1 MSADDVLDTQQ
12 AALAEWL
19 PTSGGVRLD
28 ITAITVGHVGQT
40 RMVLT
45 MADGTTARVHLPLKA
60 RLDVT
65 RLRRATAEPGRGAWT
80 WARQW
85 MSADEPTLHTDY
97 DWTRQPRFTNSNDP
111 DGYSPP
117 SDFGCADE
125 LERFPR
131 DARHTPDWLVQGAAR
146 GRRATQIYDRLE
158 HALAHWLSTQEDA
171 ERIDIDSLA
180 LGRRTALRTTLTLTN
195 GTTHHD
201 IDPPDQVTSA
211 ITAITTELRDPQTQ
225 AKPHAGAWTREQ
237 ISMETD
243 DLKLVTILRMGPR
256 PRLHRHR
263 LRRRTPP
270 PPPQPPA
277 HPHPA
282 RPRRR
287 TRPPPTQQTNH
298 PLNTPH
304 NQPDHRTISEEH
316 IAVQVS
322 RKQRMEKLMNVHD
335 HFPDESTRNLLVEVL
350 TENDPELVPL
360 FSTQS
365 SMTQE
370 QVDRVDDACWKA
382 MKFVGDNGDVPTER
396 TTRLEHLIDVLDE
409 TRSAEKEKQK
419 SPSEQDASAAGGA
432 YANGGPFS
440 PESAIGVLVGG
451 SGGDPP
457 RSPGHA
463 TPGRGE

>member
-1 MSADDVLDTQQ
+1 MSADEVLDTQQ
-12 AALAEWL
+12 VALAEWL

-28 ITAITVGHVGQT
+28 ITANTVGHYGEADPI
-40 RMVLT
+40 LT
-45 MADGTTARVHLPLKA
+45 MADGTTARVQLPLKA
-60 RLDVT
+60 LPNIT
-65 RLRRATAEPGRGAWT
+65 RPRRAMAEPGRGAWT
-80 WARQW
+80 WAHQW
-85 MSADEPTLHTDY
+85 MSADELILHDDY

-111 DGYSPP
+111 DDHSPPP
-117 SDFGCADE
+117 SDFNCADE

-131 DARHTPDWLVQGAAR
+131 DAQHTPAWLAQGAAR

-201 IDPPDQVTSA
+201 IDLPDQVTSA
-211 ITAITTELRDPQTQ
+211 ITAITTELRGPQTQ

-243 DLKLVTILRMGPR
+243 DLKLVTFYEWDYDPGFTDTDCADELHLHPR
-256 PRLHRHR
+256 HAQH
-263 LRRRTPP
+263 TPTSHA
-270 PPPQPPA
+270 Q
-277 HPHPA
+277 
-282 RPRRR
+282 
-287 TRPPPTQQTNH
+287 
-298 PLNTPH
+298 
-304 NQPDHRTISEEH
+304 DHRTISEEH
-316 IAVQVS
+316 IADQVS

-370 QVDRVDDACWKA
+370 QVDGVNDACWKA

-409 TRSAEKEKQK
+409 TWSAEKEKQK
-419 SPSEQDASAAGGA
+419 SPSEQDASAVGGA

-457 RSPGHA
+457 RSPEHA

>member
-1 MSADDVLDTQQ
+1 MPKLNTWGMSAEEILTAVQNALIEWMRQQGAVRVDIECQALGMWGSRTTHITLPDGERKAMTTPREAAFSVDD
-12 AALAEWL
+12 
-19 PTSGGVRLD
+19 
-28 ITAITVGHVGQT
+28 
-40 RMVLT
+40 
-45 MADGTTARVHLPLKA
+45 
-60 RLDVT
+60 
-65 RLRRATAEPGRGAWT
+65 LRGKQMIPGRGAWT
-80 WARQW
+80 WAHQW
-85 MSADEPTLHTDY
+85 MSADELVLHADY

-131 DARHTPDWLVQGAAR
+131 DARHTPDWLAQGAAR

-180 LGRRTALRTTLTLTN
+180 LGRRTALRTTLTLTDS
-195 GTTHHD
+195 TTHHD

-298 PLNTPH
+298 PLNTP
-304 NQPDHRTISEEH
+304 NP
-316 IAVQVS
+316 
-322 RKQRMEKLMNVHD
+322 
-335 HFPDESTRNLLVEVL
+335 
-350 TENDPELVPL
+350 
-360 FSTQS
+360 
-365 SMTQE
+365 
-370 QVDRVDDACWKA
+370 
-382 MKFVGDNGDVPTER
+382 
-396 TTRLEHLIDVLDE
+396 
-409 TRSAEKEKQK
+409 AE
-419 SPSEQDASAAGGA
+419 
-432 YANGGPFS
+432 
-440 PESAIGVLVGG
+440 GVLFMGLL
-451 SGGDPP
+451 
-457 RSPGHA
+457 RLF
-463 TPGRGE
+463 